1 MESSTATTK
10 AKTKAKKTT
19 DDDFIKEAEILS
31 KENTTNM
38 KEKFVELLE
47 KYGDNFHPVEMK
59 RISLYG
65 KISRLFNSDEIKEV
79 SYDTLFPLKE
89 SYTVKELVR
98 EMKRDI
104 DRVPSFSS
112 NKYIRDRLNYYIDHV
127 SQEELN
133 SEQKTLLEETLK
145 KNVPADVAKKI
156 QNLLESK
163 ETKNQKQTIVYRR
176 NKGKL
181 NALPANTNIYRY
193 GGHGTDMCDPNT
205 HQPIEATVPDD
216 CILITTGLCGR
227 VTKFNKVEL
236 DFFRESTEESRK
248 LLRYPY
254 VKENLAELAKQLN
267 IPLENI
273 HIKLPGE
280 KYVVSSFYPTA
291 EWNTEQTF
299 MVSGSGLCEKRDL
312 ELLPESIQTYNISK
326 QIIPYLINYIKKDL
340 SGNLQTVEI
349 AKRIQ
354 EYDFKPFQ
362 HWPSWQLDSW
372 KAKLT
377 SPDRISFF
385 TEIAEKKPV
394 LSEEELKKSMEEYLY
409 RITIKEFLAYF
420 KASTFPTATQVKT
433 VTNAHYKKKYKK
445 DPTPDSILKADD
457 IKTITSNL
465 MNSQYT
471 TKNLMETFPGIHYFT
486 ICRSVADNCEAGA
499 TLRRTSSEIE
509 NKGRREEIEK
519 ALISRSEFVGN
530 DENQLGGT
538 RKKRKAKT
546 KAKGKTRKQ

>member
-31 KENTTNM
+31 KDNPTNI
-38 KEKFVELLE
+38 KEKFVELLD
-47 KYGDNFHPVEMK
+47 KYGSNFHPVEMK
-59 RISLYG
+59 RISLFG
-65 KISRLFNSDEIKEV
+65 KIGRLFNSDEIKEL

-112 NKYIRDRLNYYIDHV
+112 NKYIRYRLNYYIDHV

-145 KNVPADVAKKI
+145 KNVPADIAKKI

-163 ETKNQKQTIVYRR
+163 ETKDQKQKIVYRR
-176 NKGKL
+176 NKSKL
-181 NALPANTNIYRY
+181 NTLLANTNIYRY

-205 HQPIEATVPDD
+205 HQPIEATVPED

-227 VTKFNKVEL
+227 VTKFNKLEL

-254 VKENLAELAKQLN
+254 VKENLEELAKQLN
-267 IPLENI
+267 IPVENI
-273 HIKLPGE
+273 HIKLPDE

-291 EWNTEQTF
+291 EWNNEQTF
-299 MVSGSGLCEKRDL
+299 MGSESGLCEKRDM

-349 AKRIQ
+349 SKRIQ

-362 HWPSWQLDSW
+362 HWSSWQLDSW
-372 KAKLT
+372 KRKII
-377 SPDRISFF
+377 SPATASFF
-385 TEIAEKKPV
+385 NEIAEKKPT
-394 LSEEELKKSMEEYLY
+394 LTGQDLKEYLEEYFY
-409 RITIKEFLAYF
+409 RIPVQDFINYF
-420 KASTFPTATQVKT
+420 KASTIPTTAQVKAAT
-433 VTNAHYKKKYKK
+433 YAYYKKKYKK
-445 DPTPDSILKADD
+445 EAYPHSTLRGDD
-457 IKTITSNL
+457 IKTITSNV
-465 MNSQYT
+465 SSYT
-471 TKNLMETFPGIHYFT
+471 TKYLMETFPGIHYFT
-486 ICRSVADNCEAGA
+486 ICRSVAANCEEGA

-519 ALISRSEFVGN
+519 ALTSRSEFVGN
-530 DENQLGGT
+530 QENQLGGT
-538 RKKRKAKT
+538 RKKRKAKAKA
-546 KAKGKTRKQ
+546 KAKGKTRKH